1 MAGYLDKIEAKGL
14 GTAEIGFTGSESL
27 MNSDIL
33 AILRLNPSAEHS
45 V

>member
-14 GTAEIGFTGSESL
+14 GTTEIGFTGSESL

-33 AILRLNPSAEHS
+33 AILRLNPSAGHS